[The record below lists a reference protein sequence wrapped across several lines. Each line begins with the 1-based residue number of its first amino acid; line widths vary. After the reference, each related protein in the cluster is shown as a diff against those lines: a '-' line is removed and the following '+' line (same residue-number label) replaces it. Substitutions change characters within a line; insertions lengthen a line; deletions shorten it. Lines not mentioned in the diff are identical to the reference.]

1 MLFVKYGSIILF
13 SEVPDIT
20 ATTAENVRKIL
31 PLPMTNIDVKNIK
44 NELDE
49 MVARPKDTNKSD
61 AFISMDANASTN
73 TDTNVTKGE
82 EK

>member
-1 MLFVKYGSIILF
+1 MLK
-13 SEVPDIT
+13 E
-20 ATTAENVRKIL
+20 
-31 PLPMTNIDVKNIK
+31 NIK
-44 NELDE
+44 NEIDE

-82 EK
+82 

>member
-1 MLFVKYGSIILF
+1 MLFGTSLNKMIEPYFTNSKVY
-13 SEVPDIT
+13 
-20 ATTAENVRKIL
+20 
-31 PLPMTNIDVKNIK
+31 PLLLETGRWITNIDVKNIK

-49 MVARPKDTNKSD
+49 MVVRPKDTNKSD

-73 TDTNVTKGE
+73 TDTNVNKGE